1 MEKFKENE
9 RELKGK
15 AFGKDSRKQELDPEQ
30 KEQEELKE
38 WLSDCVISLNA
49 QIETYE
55 NKLEDLNANKKKK
68 IDKEVLMLL
77 IHFLS

>member
-15 AFGKDSRKQELDPEQ
+15 SYGKDSRRQELDPEQ
-30 KEQEELKE
+30 KEQEDLKE
-38 WLSDCVISLNA
+38 WLSDCVVTLNA
-49 QIETYE
+49 QIESYE

-68 IDKEVLMLL
+68 IDKDVCLNT
-77 IHFLS
+77 SY